1 VIVRTANIN
10 FKKCPV
16 CPLRFDTLKISSKK
30 KQKLANKGAPQG
42 VPFVFWG
49 ELRSEGEPGV
59 GMTKKKAKGKIA
71 TKPTEKKKGDAKGEK
86 ELDPAEVRKDIS
98 QMVKVDARNMTEA
111 VIDEGLKGQ
120 LATVKFLLE
129 MAGVYPPAT
138 EMTEPTENEESLAK
152 TLLRRLNLPEEPIQ
166 RDDDGELVT
175 IAVVKNASGEDAAET
190 KNADAG
196 ENGAASEKE

>member
-1 VIVRTANIN
+1 VIAGTANIN
-10 FKKCPV
+10 LKKCPV
-16 CPLRFDTLKISSKK
+16 CPLQFDTLKISSKK

-42 VPFVFWG
+42 VPFVFWE
-49 ELRSEGEPGV
+49 ELRSEGGPGV
-59 GMTKKKAKGKIA
+59 GMTKKKAKGKTASKPI
-71 TKPTEKKKGDAKGEK
+71 TKSKSSAKDEK

-129 MAGVYPPAT
+129 MAGVYPPST
-138 EMTEPTENEESLAK
+138 DMTEPTEKEESLAK

-166 RDDDGELVT
+166 RDEDGELVT
-175 IAVVKNASGEDAAET
+175 IAVIKNASGEDDIER
-190 KNADAG
+190 KNGDAG
-196 ENGAASEKE
+196 ENGAASEQE